1 MQRLWMIIFSLKL
14 VTGLG
19 YAQQTP
25 SATDVEDA
33 SQKIVH
39 PPALLNNVEAE
50 FSEEAR
56 SKGISG
62 LCLVALTI
70 DSKGLPQDI
79 RLLRC
84 TDPVFAKNSLS
95 TVSKY
100 RFAPAAK
107 ADGTQVAVKI
117 TVEISFIRDDRP
129 PVIPIGYQF
138 MSPPGAT
145 SSSPDAAGVY
155 PLTGALSAPVI
166 TSFVDEGYGESAFH
180 LLGNGGCDTTLAIDK
195 KGKPSDLETLHCEES
210 SLEKP
215 AAESLLKSH
224 YKPASLNGKAV
235 PVKVSVHLELGGFP
249 STQ

>member
-1 MQRLWMIIFSLKL
+1 MIIFSLKL

-56 SKGISG
+56 SKGM
-62 LCLVALTI
+62 
-70 DSKGLPQDI
+70 PQDI

>member
-1 MQRLWMIIFSLKL
+1 MIIFSLKL

-33 SQKIVH
+33 SQKTVH

-56 SKGISG
+56 SKGM
-62 LCLVALTI
+62 
-70 DSKGLPQDI
+70 PQDI

-117 TVEISFIRDDRP
+117 TVEISFIRDDRQ

-155 PLTGALSAPVI
+155 PLTGAISAPVI

-195 KGKPSDLETLHCEES
+195 KGKPSDLGTLHCEES

>member
-1 MQRLWMIIFSLKL
+1 M
-14 VTGLG
+14 
-19 YAQQTP
+19 
-25 SATDVEDA
+25 
-33 SQKIVH
+33 
-39 PPALLNNVEAE
+39 
-50 FSEEAR
+50 
-56 SKGISG
+56 
-62 LCLVALTI
+62 
-70 DSKGLPQDI
+70 PQDI

-117 TVEISFIRDDRP
+117 TVEISFIRDDRQ

-155 PLTGALSAPVI
+155 PLTGAISAPVI

-195 KGKPSDLETLHCEES
+195 KGKPSDLGTLHCEES